1 MTGRGG
7 PEKRTMSGSPVP
19 KPHIG
24 DLTLDELRA
33 ALAALGEPAYRA
45 DQAFE
50 WLYKRG
56 AAGPASMANLPK
68 TVRAKLAEA
77 FRFGPLEVFGT
88 ARAKDRTEKHLF
100 RLADGPCIETVLI
113 PSGERT
119 TICVST
125 QVGCRRACAFCASGR
140 NGFVR
145 NLAPS
150 EIVGQVLHFRTVE
163 GADVSNIVFMGMGEP
178 FDNYDDVERALRILN
193 APQGLGIAARRMTVS
208 TAGLIPGILRFKD
221 LDLQVNLSI
230 SLHAATDE
238 VRSGIMPVN
247 RKYPLEK
254 LIAAAKEYI
263 AGGGRKIT
271 LEYILFRG
279 LNDGLRDAEALA
291 RVAARLQA
299 KVNLIPYSPIAGLPF
314 ERPADSEV
322 MAFVK
327 RLNEIGTPATLRNSK
342 GRDIQAACGQLAGLL
357 LKGNPLR

>member
-1 MTGRGG
+1 
-7 PEKRTMSGSPVP
+7 MSDAAAA
-19 KPHIG
+19 KPHLG

-45 DQAFE
+45 DQVFG
-50 WLYKRG
+50 WFYKRG
-56 AAGPASMANLPK
+56 VADIEAMGNLPK
-68 TVRAKLAEA
+68 AFRAKLAGA
-77 FRFGPLEVFGT
+77 FRSGPLEVFGT
-88 ARAKDRTEKHLF
+88 ARAKDRTEKHIF

-113 PSGERT
+113 PSAERA

-140 NGFVR
+140 HGLVR

-150 EIVGQVLHFRTVE
+150 EIVGQIMHFRTVE
-163 GADVSNIVFMGMGEP
+163 RTEVTNIVFMGMGEP
-178 FDNYDDVERALRILN
+178 FDNFDDLARALRILN

-221 LDLQVNLSI
+221 LGLQVNLSI
-230 SLHAATDE
+230 SLHASTDE

-247 RKYPLEK
+247 KKYPLEK
-254 LIAAAKEYI
+254 LIAAAKDYT
-263 AGGGRKIT
+263 ACGGRKIT

-279 LNDGLRDAEALA
+279 LNDSLRDADGLA
-291 RVAARLQA
+291 RIAARLQA
-299 KVNLIPYSPIAGLPF
+299 KVNLIPYSPVAGLPF
-314 ERPADSEV
+314 ERPAETEV

>member
-1 MTGRGG
+1 
-7 PEKRTMSGSPVP
+7 MSGSTPPAP

-33 ALAALGEPAYRA
+33 ALVALGEPAYRA
-45 DQAFE
+45 DQAFD
-50 WLYKRG
+50 WLYKKG
-56 AAGPASMANLPK
+56 AAGVDVMVNLPK
-68 TVRAKLAEA
+68 AVRAKLAEA
-77 FRFGPLEVFGT
+77 FRFGPLEVFGV
-88 ARAKDRTEKHLF
+88 ARAKDKTEKHLF

-145 NLAPS
+145 NLTPS
-150 EIVGQVLHFRTVE
+150 EIVGQILHFRTVE
-163 GADVSNIVFMGMGEP
+163 GADVTNIVFMGMGEP
-178 FDNYDDVERALRILN
+178 FDNYDHVERALRILN
-193 APQGLGIAARRMTVS
+193 APQGMGIAARRMTVS

-230 SLHAATDE
+230 SIHAATDE
-238 VRSGIMPVN
+238 IRSGIMPVN
-247 RKYPLEK
+247 LIYPLEK

-263 AGGGRKIT
+263 ASGGRKIT

-279 LNDGLRDAEALA
+279 LNDGLRDADALA
-291 RVAARLQA
+291 RIAARLQA
-299 KVNLIPYSPIAGLPF
+299 KVNLIAYSPIAGLPF
-314 ERPADSEV
+314 ERPAETEI

-342 GRDIQAACGQLAGLL
+342 GRDIQAACGQLAGAY
-357 LKGNPLR
+357 LRAHS